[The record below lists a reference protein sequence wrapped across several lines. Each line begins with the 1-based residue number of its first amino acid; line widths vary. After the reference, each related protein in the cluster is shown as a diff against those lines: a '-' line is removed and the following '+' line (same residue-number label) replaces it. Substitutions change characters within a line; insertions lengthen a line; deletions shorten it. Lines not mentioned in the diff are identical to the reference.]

1 VAGGAA
7 PPPAKLSPRGSQS
20 TLQYAYQLE
29 KWSAPVAIPAPQ
41 VKPHFALWER
51 KRQRGEID
59 ADMSF
64 VHFLFLQA

>member
-1 VAGGAA
+1 
-7 PPPAKLSPRGSQS
+7 
-20 TLQYAYQLE
+20 
-29 KWSAPVAIPAPQ
+29 

>member
-1 VAGGAA
+1 M
-7 PPPAKLSPRGSQS
+7 
-20 TLQYAYQLE
+20 
-29 KWSAPVAIPAPQ
+29 Q

-51 KRQRGEID
+51 KRQCGEID